1 MGDGTTFGRRFK
13 GHKGVP
19 RFHIENFLY
28 VKDWTIENMD
38 FRVLMKK
45 YNKPRVF
52 YYLDPPYISSG
63 KKYKHS
69 FKLQD
74 LIDLK
79 KAMDEHQ
86 GSYLLNLS
94 FYDEGM
100 EDIFGKPNRTIG
112 LCQSTDRERK
122 EEMAVRV
129 LVEVLVI
136 AVNQIFL
143 SMASI
148 PYLVQKSLT
157 SCGIF
162 QATR

>member
-1 MGDGTTFGRRFK
+1 
-13 GHKGVP
+13 
-19 RFHIENFLY
+19 
-28 VKDWTIENMD
+28 MD